1 MIRFMEGVL
10 ISKCSVHLQRRP
22 AAKSIEKAASWTG
35 KGQGAAESMII
46 RM

>member
-1 MIRFMEGVL
+1 MIRFMEGVQV
-10 ISKCSVHLQRRP
+10 SGPSP
-22 AAKSIEKAASWTG
+22 AVRVAKSIEKAASSAG